1 MVMRIFYT
9 CEHCGKAVDMI
20 EVDQIDEEKL
30 GFDCLTPEE
39 RQDIIKIDPVS
50 DTMHVHS
57 LCDECIE
64 SLGVANEGKTEQ
76 KVSFLH

>member
-1 MVMRIFYT
+1 MRIFYT

-20 EVDQIDEEKL
+20 EVDQIDEVKL

-39 RQDIIKIDPVS
+39 RQDIIKIDSVS
-50 DTMHVHS
+50 DTMQVYS

-64 SLGVANEGKTEQ
+64 LLGLENEGKTEQ
-76 KVSFLH
+76 KVNLLH